1 MGKKLVIK
9 GADFSANGIKTSFLV
24 GTPNTNIMLA
34 FNESAT
40 SVGTTDDNGYLELQE
55 ISAYKLDVTSIKRLL
70 NSKNDIR
77 RIVLGWDL
85 TGITE
90 CTAICN
96 DSTVLEEL
104 DMSRCTCPSSINMNA
119 IASQCFALKK
129 VNLSNMKISEFGDSF
144 WQCTALKEVILRNCT
159 LPSSLSRAFMQSC
172 SALEKVDMRSCSTS
186 AITMFKNKLN
196 EQSAGGSSTWNE
208 YTTGILTKN

>member
-1 MGKKLVIK
+1 MGKKLIIK

-24 GTPNTNIMLA
+24 GTPNTDIMLA
-34 FNESAT
+34 FNESAI
-40 SVGTTDDNGYLELQE
+40 SVGATNDNGYLELQE
-55 ISAYKLDVTSIKRLL
+55 IATYKSDVTSIKRLL

-77 RIVLGWDL
+77 RIVLAWDL

-104 DMSRCTCPSSINMNA
+104 DMSGCTCPSSVNMNVLA
-119 IASQCFALKK
+119 GQCFALSK

-159 LPSSLSRAFMQSC
+159 LPSSLSDNFMQSC
-172 SALEKVDMRSCSTS
+172 SALEKVDMRGCSAS
-186 AITMFKNKLN
+186 AIAMFKNKLN
-196 EQSAGGSSTWNE
+196 AQSVGGSSTWNE
-208 YTTGILTKN
+208 YTTGVLTKS